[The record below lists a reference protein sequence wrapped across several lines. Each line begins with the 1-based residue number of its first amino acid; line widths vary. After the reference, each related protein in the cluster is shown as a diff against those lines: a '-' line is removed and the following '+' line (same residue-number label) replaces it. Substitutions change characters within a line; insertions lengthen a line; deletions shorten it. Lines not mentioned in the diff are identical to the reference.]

1 MHTPTQINE
10 VTGAPKRGGYRPEI
24 DGLRAIAVIAVIA
37 NHFNE
42 NLLPGGYLGVDVFF
56 VISGY
61 VITLSLSKTRLSDIW
76 SFSSNFFKRR
86 VKRLAPALFTCIA
99 ITAVAACL
107 FNDKTASHINTGI
120 SALIG
125 MSNIYLHSISTDY
138 FADSTKLNPFTQTWS
153 LGIEEQFYLIFP
165 WLAWWFWLKNPGQK
179 RDQKTFI
186 LIISALFTGSLIIYL
201 ALAVSDPSA
210 SYFLLPSRLWELSA
224 GCLTFLLIE
233 NRGEFKPTLKGYNLS
248 YLPLICLLVIFCVN
262 ENQQALTLTAVGLT
276 TLVLAAPRNNPSNA
290 GLKAE
295 PLVYVGLAS
304 YSLYLWHWSVL
315 SISRWTI
322 GISLWSSPFQIALI
336 GALGI
341 ASYEL
346 IEKRTRN
353 TSWDPPFLVFFCSFA
368 GLTLSTSL
376 ALSWLGRPHSRI
388 FTGIDYCKA
397 HGIETCKPKSEPH
410 VALTPYLED
419 TTINRENCIIRT
431 EKESFSE
438 QVIQNCISQDSRKN
452 LMTIHLVGDSLAGN
466 LSPILNN
473 IHKSGLA
480 NAAVLVKYACRL
492 DAPPKDSNEVVGA
505 SSCEAA
511 NQQRLRYLDSRVNQ
525 GDIILIASSDTRLNE
540 SLKNA
545 HMTLAAL
552 AKKKGA
558 HVIAMTPPP
567 DKVFPDSSDSII
579 QQCINSSSQ
588 WFNGLSREYC
598 RAHYKQNLE
607 TFREEHQDFIAFLRK
622 LESNHQSFHV
632 WDVSKDLC
640 FSGQCPSHKNGV
652 RLYRDLKH
660 FSLPATQEFLYPSF
674 LNLLESKGIKLS

>member
-1 MHTPTQINE
+1 
-10 VTGAPKRGGYRPEI
+10 
-24 DGLRAIAVIAVIA
+24 
-37 NHFNE
+37 
-42 NLLPGGYLGVDVFF
+42 
-56 VISGY
+56 
-61 VITLSLSKTRLSDIW
+61 
-76 SFSSNFFKRR
+76 
-86 VKRLAPALFTCIA
+86 
-99 ITAVAACL
+99 
-107 FNDKTASHINTGI
+107 
-120 SALIG
+120 
-125 MSNIYLHSISTDY
+125 
-138 FADSTKLNPFTQTWS
+138 
-153 LGIEEQFYLIFP
+153 
-165 WLAWWFWLKNPGQK
+165 
-179 RDQKTFI
+179 
-186 LIISALFTGSLIIYL
+186 
-201 ALAVSDPSA
+201 
-210 SYFLLPSRLWELSA
+210 
-224 GCLTFLLIE
+224 
-233 NRGEFKPTLKGYNLS
+233 
-248 YLPLICLLVIFCVN
+248 
-262 ENQQALTLTAVGLT
+262 
-276 TLVLAAPRNNPSNA
+276 
-290 GLKAE
+290 
-295 PLVYVGLAS
+295 
-304 YSLYLWHWSVL
+304 
-315 SISRWTI
+315 
-322 GISLWSSPFQIALI
+322 
-336 GALGI
+336 
-341 ASYEL
+341 
-346 IEKRTRN
+346 
-353 TSWDPPFLVFFCSFA
+353 
-368 GLTLSTSL
+368 
-376 ALSWLGRPHSRI
+376 
-388 FTGIDYCKA
+388 
-397 HGIETCKPKSEPH
+397 
-410 VALTPYLED
+410 
-419 TTINRENCIIRT
+419 
-431 EKESFSE
+431 
-438 QVIQNCISQDSRKN
+438 
-452 LMTIHLVGDSLAGN
+452 MTIHLVGDSLAGN